1 MAYWLWF
8 RGLTVFEG
16 SAAAPLLFIQPLLGT
31 VLAVWLLDD
40 RLTWATVAGGALILL
55 SMILVLRGGAGAAAP
70 EARGGA
76 GRAISVSRAHKREDM
91 MYIGALQLTL
101 RIPLSASLKDKRQ
114 VVQSVL
120 QRVRNKFEVAAAEIA
135 TLESWQVATIGVS
148 CISNSARHTE
158 DVLEHVRRY
167 IEETRP
173 DVEVTDEQLEVI
185 TMDW

>member
-1 MAYWLWF
+1 
-8 RGLTVFEG
+8 
-16 SAAAPLLFIQPLLGT
+16 
-31 VLAVWLLDD
+31 
-40 RLTWATVAGGALILL
+40 
-55 SMILVLRGGAGAAAP
+55 
-70 EARGGA
+70 
-76 GRAISVSRAHKREDM
+76 M

-148 CISNSARHTE
+148 CVSNSARHVE

>member
-1 MAYWLWF
+1 
-8 RGLTVFEG
+8 
-16 SAAAPLLFIQPLLGT
+16 
-31 VLAVWLLDD
+31 
-40 RLTWATVAGGALILL
+40 
-55 SMILVLRGGAGAAAP
+55 
-70 EARGGA
+70 
-76 GRAISVSRAHKREDM
+76 

-120 QRVRNKFEVAAAEIA
+120 QRARNKFEVAAAEIA
-135 TLESWQVATIGVS
+135 TLESWQVATLGVS
-148 CISNSARHTE
+148 YVSNSARHAE

>member
-1 MAYWLWF
+1 
-8 RGLTVFEG
+8 
-16 SAAAPLLFIQPLLGT
+16 
-31 VLAVWLLDD
+31 
-40 RLTWATVAGGALILL
+40 
-55 SMILVLRGGAGAAAP
+55 
-70 EARGGA
+70 
-76 GRAISVSRAHKREDM
+76 M

-148 CISNSARHTE
+148 CVSNSARHSE
-158 DVLEHVRRY
+158 EVLEHVRRY

>member
-1 MAYWLWF
+1 
-8 RGLTVFEG
+8 
-16 SAAAPLLFIQPLLGT
+16 
-31 VLAVWLLDD
+31 
-40 RLTWATVAGGALILL
+40 
-55 SMILVLRGGAGAAAP
+55 
-70 EARGGA
+70 
-76 GRAISVSRAHKREDM
+76 M

>member
-1 MAYWLWF
+1 
-8 RGLTVFEG
+8 
-16 SAAAPLLFIQPLLGT
+16 
-31 VLAVWLLDD
+31 
-40 RLTWATVAGGALILL
+40 
-55 SMILVLRGGAGAAAP
+55 
-70 EARGGA
+70 
-76 GRAISVSRAHKREDM
+76 M

-101 RIPLSASLKDKRQ
+101 RIPVSASLKDKRQ

-120 QRVRNKFEVAAAEIA
+120 QRVRNKFEVAAAEIG

-148 CISNSARHTE
+148 CVSNSARHAG

-173 DVEVTDEQLEVI
+173 DVEVSDEQLEVV

>member
-1 MAYWLWF
+1 
-8 RGLTVFEG
+8 
-16 SAAAPLLFIQPLLGT
+16 
-31 VLAVWLLDD
+31 
-40 RLTWATVAGGALILL
+40 
-55 SMILVLRGGAGAAAP
+55 
-70 EARGGA
+70 
-76 GRAISVSRAHKREDM
+76 

-148 CISNSARHTE
+148 CVSNSARHTE
-158 DVLEHVRRY
+158 EVLEHVRRY

>member
-1 MAYWLWF
+1 
-8 RGLTVFEG
+8 
-16 SAAAPLLFIQPLLGT
+16 
-31 VLAVWLLDD
+31 
-40 RLTWATVAGGALILL
+40 
-55 SMILVLRGGAGAAAP
+55 
-70 EARGGA
+70 
-76 GRAISVSRAHKREDM
+76 M

-135 TLESWQVATIGVS
+135 TLESWQVATVGVS
-148 CISNSARHTE
+148 CVSNSARHAE

>member
-1 MAYWLWF
+1 
-8 RGLTVFEG
+8 
-16 SAAAPLLFIQPLLGT
+16 
-31 VLAVWLLDD
+31 
-40 RLTWATVAGGALILL
+40 
-55 SMILVLRGGAGAAAP
+55 
-70 EARGGA
+70 
-76 GRAISVSRAHKREDM
+76 M

-135 TLESWQVATIGVS
+135 TLENWQVATIGVS
-148 CISNSARHTE
+148 CVSNSAHHSE
-158 DVLEHVRRY
+158 EVLEHVRRY

>member
-1 MAYWLWF
+1 
-8 RGLTVFEG
+8 
-16 SAAAPLLFIQPLLGT
+16 
-31 VLAVWLLDD
+31 
-40 RLTWATVAGGALILL
+40 
-55 SMILVLRGGAGAAAP
+55 
-70 EARGGA
+70 
-76 GRAISVSRAHKREDM
+76 M

-135 TLESWQVATIGVS
+135 TLENWQVATIGVS

>member
-1 MAYWLWF
+1 M
-8 RGLTVFEG
+8 
-16 SAAAPLLFIQPLLGT
+16 
-31 VLAVWLLDD
+31 
-40 RLTWATVAGGALILL
+40 
-55 SMILVLRGGAGAAAP
+55 
-70 EARGGA
+70 
-76 GRAISVSRAHKREDM
+76 
-91 MYIGALQLTL
+91 
-101 RIPLSASLKDKRQ
+101 
-114 VVQSVL
+114 QSVL

>member
-1 MAYWLWF
+1 
-8 RGLTVFEG
+8 
-16 SAAAPLLFIQPLLGT
+16 
-31 VLAVWLLDD
+31 
-40 RLTWATVAGGALILL
+40 
-55 SMILVLRGGAGAAAP
+55 
-70 EARGGA
+70 
-76 GRAISVSRAHKREDM
+76 M
-91 MYIGALQLTL
+91 MYVGALQLTL

-148 CISNSARHTE
+148 CVSNSARHAQ
-158 DVLEHVRRY
+158 DVLERVRRY

>member
-1 MAYWLWF
+1 M
-8 RGLTVFEG
+8 
-16 SAAAPLLFIQPLLGT
+16 
-31 VLAVWLLDD
+31 
-40 RLTWATVAGGALILL
+40 
-55 SMILVLRGGAGAAAP
+55 
-70 EARGGA
+70 
-76 GRAISVSRAHKREDM
+76 REDM
-91 MYIGALQLTL
+91 MYVGALQLTV

-120 QRVRNKFEVAAAEIA
+120 QRVRNKFEVAAAEVG

-148 CISNSARHTE
+148 CVSNGARHAE
-158 DVLEHVRRY
+158 VLLEHARRY

>member
-1 MAYWLWF
+1 
-8 RGLTVFEG
+8 
-16 SAAAPLLFIQPLLGT
+16 
-31 VLAVWLLDD
+31 
-40 RLTWATVAGGALILL
+40 
-55 SMILVLRGGAGAAAP
+55 
-70 EARGGA
+70 
-76 GRAISVSRAHKREDM
+76 M

-135 TLESWQVATIGVS
+135 TLENWQVATIGVS
-148 CISNSARHTE
+148 CVSNSARHTE

-173 DVEVTDEQLEVI
+173 DVEVTDEQTRSHHDGLVSV
-185 TMDW
+185 

>member
-1 MAYWLWF
+1 
-8 RGLTVFEG
+8 
-16 SAAAPLLFIQPLLGT
+16 
-31 VLAVWLLDD
+31 
-40 RLTWATVAGGALILL
+40 
-55 SMILVLRGGAGAAAP
+55 
-70 EARGGA
+70 
-76 GRAISVSRAHKREDM
+76 M

-120 QRVRNKFEVAAAEIA
+120 QRARNKFEVAAAEIA
-135 TLESWQVATIGVS
+135 TLESWQVATLGVS
-148 CISNSARHTE
+148 YVSNSARHAE